1 MYKEKKVT
9 DDMNDLPICKNCECP
24 IAPNGLIYNVE
35 GVDLC
40 EACAWDQLMRIPK
53 SEIMKEFFTVRP
65 SRRRDDGTSKEN
77 RIF

>member
-1 MYKEKKVT
+1 M
-9 DDMNDLPICKNCECP
+9 DDMNGLPMCKNCECP

-40 EACAWDQLMRIPK
+40 EACAWEQLIKLPK
-53 SEIMKEFFTVRP
+53 REILKEFFTVRP
-65 SRRRDDGTSKEN
+65 SRRRDNGTSKEN